1 MNKQPLV
8 SVLLPVGRDRRFLA
22 EAVGS
27 IKKQSYKSI
36 ELLVGEDKDGD
47 GITKTLIKLANK
59 ANGKF
64 LARMDADDIC
74 ELDRIEKQVE
84 FLVANPSV
92 MLVGSWATLIDE
104 SGKEIGVQKMPVNW
118 VKIKELIFSYNP
130 LIHPSWMMRRKWF
143 LDVGGYNA
151 VFKFSQDWEFL
162 LRTVWK
168 YRIENIPQPLVQLR
182 IHKESSSFSNN
193 RDQVWY
199 GIRSRWE
206 AIRRKNVP
214 SWKIL
219 YLFPKLFSLIIPA
232 NVKYLYR
239 KII

>member
-1 MNKQPLV
+1 MFKTPLV
-8 SVLLPVGRDRRFLA
+8 SVLLPYQRQDKYYNLA
-22 EAVGS
+22 LS
-27 IKKQSYKSI
+27 SI
-36 ELLVGEDKDGD
+36 ENQTYRRIEILTEQDEDNKGIAFLLN
-47 GITKTLIKLANK
+47 KLAK
-59 ANGKF
+59 RAKGDF